1 MRSGW
6 RCIVDRAPLIC
17 TAFPHEQPCR
27 VLSIRITYWRDEDM
41 WLGYLDEFPKYMT
54 QGYSFAD
61 LKDHLID
68 LMRDLESGIHI
79 IASA

>member
-1 MRSGW
+1 
-6 RCIVDRAPLIC
+6 
-17 TAFPHEQPCR
+17 

-41 WLGYLDEFPKYMT
+41 WLGYLDEFPEYMT